1 MIKIESVVKNDDY
14 YQIVLTE
21 GRKLVGVILGV
32 LEDKL
37 DVEFLVP
44 DPVNQENF
52 MIINEEENSE
62 LLEEYKKNEYKDLGG
77 SGKSM
82 RPMGL

>member
-32 LEDKL
+32 LEDKI

-44 DPVNQENF
+44 DPINQENF

-62 LLEEYKKNEYKDLGG
+62 LLEEYNANYLNPVLEYVNK
-77 SGKSM
+77 M
-82 RPMGL
+82 NNN

>member
-21 GRKLVGVILGV
+21 GKKLVGVILGV

-62 LLEEYKKNEYKDLGG
+62 LLEEYNANYLNPVLEYVNK
-77 SGKSM
+77 M
-82 RPMGL
+82 NNN

>member
-52 MIINEEENSE
+52 MVINEEENSE
-62 LLEEYKKNEYKDLGG
+62 LLEEYNANYLNPVLEYVNK
-77 SGKSM
+77 M
-82 RPMGL
+82 NNN

>member
-21 GRKLVGVILGV
+21 GMKLVGVILGV
-32 LEDKL
+32 LEEKL
-37 DVEFLVP
+37 DVEFLIP
-44 DPVNQENF
+44 DPNDPEQF

-62 LLEEYKKNEYKDLGG
+62 LLEEYNANYLNPVLEYVNK
-77 SGKSM
+77 M
-82 RPMGL
+82 NNN

>member
-1 MIKIESVVKNDDY
+1 MIKIESVVKNDGY

-62 LLEEYKKNEYKDLGG
+62 LLEEYNANYLNPILEYVNK
-77 SGKSM
+77 M
-82 RPMGL
+82 NNN

>member
-21 GRKLVGVILGV
+21 CRKLVGVILGV
-32 LEDKL
+32 LEVKL

-62 LLEEYKKNEYKDLGG
+62 LLEEYNANYLNPVLEYVNK
-77 SGKSM
+77 M
-82 RPMGL
+82 NNN

>member
-21 GRKLVGVILGV
+21 GKKLVGVILGV

-62 LLEEYKKNEYKDLGG
+62 LLEEYNANYLNPVLEYVNKM
-77 SGKSM
+77 SNN
-82 RPMGL
+82 

>member
-1 MIKIESVVKNDDY
+1 MIKIESVVKNDGY

-62 LLEEYKKNEYKDLGG
+62 LLEEYNANYLNPVLEYVNK
-77 SGKSM
+77 M
-82 RPMGL
+82 NNN

>member
-32 LEDKL
+32 LEDKI

-62 LLEEYKKNEYKDLGG
+62 LLEEYNANYLNPVLEYVNK
-77 SGKSM
+77 M
-82 RPMGL
+82 NNN

>member
-62 LLEEYKKNEYKDLGG
+62 LLEEYNANYLNPVLEYVNKMNNN
-77 SGKSM
+77 K
-82 RPMGL
+82 

>member
-62 LLEEYKKNEYKDLGG
+62 LLEEYNANYLNPVLEY
-77 SGKSM
+77 M
-82 RPMGL
+82 NNN

>member
-52 MIINEEENSE
+52 IIINEEENSE
-62 LLEEYKKNEYKDLGG
+62 LLEEYNANYLNPVLEYVNK
-77 SGKSM
+77 M
-82 RPMGL
+82 NNN

>member
-1 MIKIESVVKNDDY
+1 MIKIESVVKTDDY

-32 LEDKL
+32 LEDKI

-62 LLEEYKKNEYKDLGG
+62 LLEEYNANYLNPVLEYVNK
-77 SGKSM
+77 M
-82 RPMGL
+82 NNN

>member
-62 LLEEYKKNEYKDLGG
+62 LLEEYNANYLNPVLEYVNK
-77 SGKSM
+77 M
-82 RPMGL
+82 NNN

>member
-1 MIKIESVVKNDDY
+1 MIKIESVVKNDEY

-21 GRKLVGVILGV
+21 GKKLVGVILGV

-62 LLEEYKKNEYKDLGG
+62 LLEEYNANYLNPVLEYVNK
-77 SGKSM
+77 M
-82 RPMGL
+82 NNN

>member
-21 GRKLVGVILGV
+21 GKKLVGVILGV

-62 LLEEYKKNEYKDLGG
+62 LLEEYNANYLNPVLEYVDK
-77 SGKSM
+77 M
-82 RPMGL
+82 NNN

>member
-52 MIINEEENSE
+52 MIINEEENTE
-62 LLEEYKKNEYKDLGG
+62 LLEEYSANYLNPVLEYVNK
-77 SGKSM
+77 M
-82 RPMGL
+82 NNN

>member
-44 DPVNQENF
+44 DPVNQGDF

-62 LLEEYKKNEYKDLGG
+62 LLEEYNANYLNPVLEYVNK
-77 SGKSM
+77 M
-82 RPMGL
+82 NNN

>member
-44 DPVNQENF
+44 DPINQENF

-62 LLEEYKKNEYKDLGG
+62 LLEEYNANYLNPVLEYVNK
-77 SGKSM
+77 M
-82 RPMGL
+82 NNN

>member
-1 MIKIESVVKNDDY
+1 MIKIESVVKNDDNY
-14 YQIVLTE
+14 YQVVLTE

-62 LLEEYKKNEYKDLGG
+62 LLEEYNANYLNPVLEYVNK
-77 SGKSM
+77 M
-82 RPMGL
+82 NNN

>member
-62 LLEEYKKNEYKDLGG
+62 LFEEYNANYLNPVLEYVNK
-77 SGKSM
+77 M
-82 RPMGL
+82 NNN

>member
-21 GRKLVGVILGV
+21 GKKLVGVILGV
-32 LEDKL
+32 LEDKI

-62 LLEEYKKNEYKDLGG
+62 LLEEYNANYLNPVLEYVNK
-77 SGKSM
+77 M
-82 RPMGL
+82 NNN